1 LYLSE
6 AIPAIRCN
14 LSIFK
19 GKTERISTT
28 IGAMTL
34 MLEDLIGRVE
44 DAVKNMDQYEL
55 DYLHNERFL
64 SFYCETKR
72 INCNIA
78 AS

>member
-1 LYLSE
+1 
-6 AIPAIRCN
+6 
-14 LSIFK
+14 
-19 GKTERISTT
+19 
-28 IGAMTL
+28 MTL
-34 MLEDLIGRVE
+34 MLEDLKGRVE

-64 SFYCETKR
+64 SFYCETKS